1 MKNEQIV
8 DGSCK
13 LRYRLLGLITA
24 YIHIFMDNI
33 ITKIALEAQ
42 KVTEVVQRW

>member
-1 MKNEQIV
+1 MRIV
-8 DGSCK
+8 DESCK
-13 LRYRLLGLITA
+13 LRYRLQSLITA

-42 KVTEVVQRW
+42 KVTELVQRW

>member
-13 LRYRLLGLITA
+13 LRYRLQGLITA